1 VDRNRIL
8 AIFAIA
14 WVSAALLSWFLYKR
28 TQAPQQEKLVA
39 VLAANKSLPAGALL
53 LESDLTQI
61 ALRQQDAPPG
71 YYPAARKADVLKRAL
86 LVDVGAKE
94 PLLDHKLARRTGVEG
109 IASTIEEGKRAVAVR
124 IDSVSGAGDLLEP
137 GAHVDVL
144 FTKPGKMSEAITT
157 TILQNIK
164 LLSVGRKTR
173 PGEKLDPKATRLPV
187 ATLLVTPEDAQKLE
201 LGKNQGKLSLVLRNP
216 NDPARLTKTDPVT
229 TEVLDPL
236 AMVRSDPKRGRLM
249 KKALNN
255 PAGAGSAEDPED
267 PDLQKKKKK
276 EPEPPKAV
284 VDVFRGAKHTQE
296 VFK

>member
-1 VDRNRIL
+1 MDRNRII

-28 TQAPQQEKLVA
+28 TKAPQQERLIA
-39 VLAANKSLPAGALL
+39 VLAANKSLPAGYLL
-53 LESDLTQI
+53 RDADLTQV
-61 ALRQQDAPPG
+61 ALRQQEAPAG
-71 YYPAARKADVLKRAL
+71 VFPATRKADVVNRVL
-86 LVDVGAKE
+86 LIDVSAKE
-94 PLLDHKLARRTGVEG
+94 PLLDQKLARRTGSEG
-109 IASTIEEGKRAVAVR
+109 IASTIDEGMRAVAVK

-137 GAHVDVL
+137 GARVDVL

-157 TILQNIK
+157 TILQNVK

-173 PGEKLDPKATRLPV
+173 PGEKLDPKAPKLPV
-187 ATLLVTPEDAQKLE
+187 ATLLVTPLDAQKLE
-201 LGKNQGKLSLVLRNP
+201 LAKAQGKISLVLRNP
-216 NDPARLTKTDPVT
+216 NDAVNLSRSDPVT

-236 AMVRSDPKRGRLM
+236 ALIRSDPKRGRLL
-249 KKALNN
+249 KKALGG
-255 PAGAGSAEDPED
+255 PLPEED
-267 PDLQKKKKK
+267 PDSPDLKKKAKKK